1 MVSGQQN
8 IAIEANNNVTHQEH
22 PLGIYFKVW
31 TLLFVLSA
39 CSYMVD
45 YFQLQ
50 GLLRWTLIIA
60 FMLLKAGIIMAIFMH
75 MAWERM
81 ALITA
86 VVLPPLLL
94 TFFIGVMVI
103 ESSYT
108 NSTRVIYMGQK
119 NLPQVSYH
127 HNETNIEGSSNA
139 SSNNQN

>member
-8 IAIEANNNVTHQEH
+8 IAVEANNNVTHQEH

-50 GLLRWTLIIA
+50 GLLRWILIIA

-94 TFFIGVMVI
+94 TFFIGVMVV

-108 NSTRVIYMGQK
+108 NSTRVVYMGQK

-127 HNETNIEGSSNA
+127 HNETDIEGPPNA
-139 SSNNQN
+139 SSNSQN

>member
-8 IAIEANNNVTHQEH
+8 IAVEANNNVTHQEH

-45 YFQLQ
+45 YLQLQ
-50 GLLRWTLIIA
+50 GFLRWTLIII
-60 FMLLKAGIIMAIFMH
+60 FMLLKAGIILAIFMH

-86 VVLPPLLL
+86 VILPPLLL

>member
-8 IAIEANNNVTHQEH
+8 IEIEANNNVKHQEH

-45 YFQLQ
+45 YLQLQ
-50 GLLRWTLIIA
+50 GFLRWTLIII
-60 FMLLKAGIIMAIFMH
+60 FMLLKAGIILAIFMH

-86 VVLPPLLL
+86 VILPPLLL

>member
-1 MVSGQQN
+1 
-8 IAIEANNNVTHQEH
+8 
-22 PLGIYFKVW
+22 
-31 TLLFVLSA
+31 
-39 CSYMVD
+39 MVD
-45 YFQLQ
+45 YLQLQ
-50 GLLRWTLIIA
+50 GFLRWTLIII
-60 FMLLKAGIIMAIFMH
+60 FMLLKSGIILAIFMH

-86 VVLPPLLL
+86 VILPPLLL

-127 HNETNIEGSSNA
+127 HSETTIKGSSNA
-139 SSNNQN
+139 SSNNQT

>member
-8 IAIEANNNVTHQEH
+8 IEIEANNNVKHQEH

-45 YFQLQ
+45 YLQLQ
-50 GLLRWTLIIA
+50 GFLRWTLIII
-60 FMLLKAGIIMAIFMH
+60 FMLLKAGIILAIFMH

-86 VVLPPLLL
+86 VILHILHW
-94 TFFIGVMVI
+94 
-103 ESSYT
+103 SY
-108 NSTRVIYMGQK
+108 GD
-119 NLPQVSYH
+119 
-127 HNETNIEGSSNA
+127 
-139 SSNNQN
+139 

>member
-1 MVSGQQN
+1 MISSQQN
-8 IAIEANNNVTHQEH
+8 IAVETNNNVTHQEH

-45 YFQLQ
+45 YLQLQ
-50 GLLRWTLIIA
+50 GFLRWTLIII
-60 FMLLKAGIIMAIFMH
+60 FMLLKAGIILAIFM
-75 MAWERM
+75 RM

-86 VVLPPLLL
+86 VILPPLLL

-127 HNETNIEGSSNA
+127 HNATNIEGSSNA

>member
-1 MVSGQQN
+1 MGSGQQN

-45 YFQLQ
+45 YLQLQ
-50 GLLRWTLIIA
+50 GFLRWTLIII
-60 FMLLKAGIIMAIFMH
+60 FMLLKAGIILAIFMH

-86 VVLPPLLL
+86 VILPPLLL

>member
-1 MVSGQQN
+1 MGSGQQN

-45 YFQLQ
+45 YLQLQ
-50 GLLRWTLIIA
+50 GFLRWTLIII
-60 FMLLKAGIIMAIFMH
+60 FMLLKAGIILAIFMH

-86 VVLPPLLL
+86 VILPPLLL

-127 HNETNIEGSSNA
+127 HNATNIEGSSNA

>member
-31 TLLFVLSA
+31 SLLFVLSA

-45 YFQLQ
+45 YIQLQ
-50 GLLRWTLIIA
+50 GFLRWTLIII
-60 FMLLKAGIIMAIFMH
+60 FMLLKAGIILAIFMH

-86 VVLPPLLL
+86 VILPPLLL
-94 TFFIGVMVI
+94 TFFIAVMVI

-127 HNETNIEGSSNA
+127 HNETNIEGSSDA

>member
-1 MVSGQQN
+1 MLSGQQN

-45 YFQLQ
+45 YLQLQ
-50 GLLRWTLIIA
+50 GFLRWTLIII
-60 FMLLKAGIIMAIFMH
+60 FMMLKAGIILAIFMH

-86 VVLPPLLL
+86 VILPPLLL
-94 TFFIGVMVI
+94 TFFIAVMVI

>member
-1 MVSGQQN
+1 
-8 IAIEANNNVTHQEH
+8 
-22 PLGIYFKVW
+22 
-31 TLLFVLSA
+31 
-39 CSYMVD
+39 MVD
-45 YFQLQ
+45 ELIIQ
-50 GLLRWTLIIA
+50 GCYSWTLIII
-60 FMLLKAGIIMAIFMH
+60 FMLLKAGIILAIFMH

-86 VVLPPLLL
+86 VILPPLLL

>member
-45 YFQLQ
+45 YLQLQ
-50 GLLRWTLIIA
+50 GFLRWTLIII
-60 FMLLKAGIIMAIFMH
+60 FMLLKAGIILAIFMH

-86 VVLPPLLL
+86 VILPPLLL
-94 TFFIGVMVI
+94 TFFIGVMVV

-108 NSTRVIYMGQK
+108 NSTRVVYMGQK
-119 NLPQVSYH
+119 NLPQVSYD

>member
-31 TLLFVLSA
+31 SLLFVLSA

-45 YFQLQ
+45 YIQLQ
-50 GLLRWTLIIA
+50 GFLRWTLIII
-60 FMLLKAGIIMAIFMH
+60 FMLLKAGIILAIFMH

-86 VVLPPLLL
+86 VILPPLLL
-94 TFFIGVMVI
+94 TFFIAVMVI

>member
-8 IAIEANNNVTHQEH
+8 IAVEANNNVTHQEH

-108 NSTRVIYMGQK
+108 NSTRVVYMGQQ

-139 SSNNQN
+139 SSNKQN

>member
-1 MVSGQQN
+1 MVSSQQN

-45 YFQLQ
+45 YLQLQ
-50 GLLRWTLIIA
+50 GFLRWTLIII
-60 FMLLKAGIIMAIFMH
+60 FMLLKAGIILAIFMH

-86 VVLPPLLL
+86 VILPPLLL

-127 HNETNIEGSSNA
+127 HSETTIEGSSNA

>member
-8 IAIEANNNVTHQEH
+8 IAVEANNNVTHQEH

-108 NSTRVIYMGQK
+108 NSTRVVYMGQQ

>member
-1 MVSGQQN
+1 MLSGQQN

-45 YFQLQ
+45 YLQLQ
-50 GLLRWTLIIA
+50 GFLRWTLIII
-60 FMLLKAGIIMAIFMH
+60 FIMLKAGIILAIFMH

-86 VVLPPLLL
+86 VILPPLLL
-94 TFFIGVMVI
+94 TFFIAVMVI